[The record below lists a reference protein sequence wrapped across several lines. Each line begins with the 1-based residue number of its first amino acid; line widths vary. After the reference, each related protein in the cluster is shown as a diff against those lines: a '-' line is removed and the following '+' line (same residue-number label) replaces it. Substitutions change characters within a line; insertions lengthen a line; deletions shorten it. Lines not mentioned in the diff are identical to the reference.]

1 MLHAAGSALIAM
13 NQVLRVL
20 NAFDKCQQI
29 CIDEEACLLV
39 CPQLMELLLTQAGY
53 AVMTTCEAL
62 LHHGGQIVWPVGF
75 ALSEIIEQLA
85 QRVQQLLE
93 GVARDALGTCVSEEI
108 EEVSDH
114 VFAAVE
120 LAEQQKCDLDL
131 QQGNGVT
138 PLPAERKGVGA
149 GRVEG

>member
-1 MLHAAGSALIAM
+1 M

-53 AVMTTCEAL
+53 AMMTTCEAL

-75 ALSEIIEQLA
+75 ALSEIVEQLA
-85 QRVQQLLE
+85 QRVQQLLK

-108 EEVSDH
+108 KEVSDY

-120 LAEQQKCDLDL
+120 LAEQQEGYLDF

-138 PLPAERKGVGA
+138 PLPAEGKRVWGKRK
-149 GRVEG
+149 EEED